1 MGNKQPSLQKQ
12 IFDMKFTSKQLE
24 RRHAKYEKESKKKKA
39 MVKKYIEQNN
49 MEMAQEYAQQANNAH
64 KTAMNFLSLSSR
76 LDGVASRLQSA
87 EQQQRLTPVMTSAVR
102 GMDLSMQQMDIE
114 KLTRMM
120 DKFGEI
126 DENFRVTESYMNETI
141 GGTVAA
147 STPVDQVDALMEEV
161 AAAHGLEIAR
171 ELDAHMAPTGAVAQ
185 QEEGSAEVEDQLE
198 ERLAA
203 QRALAS

>member
-1 MGNKQPSLQKQ
+1 MQS
-12 IFDMKFTSKQLE
+12 T
-24 RRHAKYEKESKKKKA
+24 KESKKKKA

-49 MEMAQEYAQQANNAH
+49 MEMAQEYAQQAINAH